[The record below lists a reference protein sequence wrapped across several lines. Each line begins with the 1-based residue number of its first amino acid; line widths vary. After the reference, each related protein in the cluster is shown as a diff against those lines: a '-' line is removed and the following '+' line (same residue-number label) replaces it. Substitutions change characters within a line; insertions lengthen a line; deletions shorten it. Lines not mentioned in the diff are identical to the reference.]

1 MHRDCRRYT
10 VLETRLEEEIES
22 AKRRQIIQPA
32 VNQNIG
38 QVTFQ
43 SKQKISPNYCVSAL
57 ELVTTRRAS
66 LGARLNQ
73 PTKQFV
79 RHEIMLQPQPQLSLR
94 Q

>member
-10 VLETRLEEEIES
+10 VLETQLEEEIES
-22 AKRRQIIQPA
+22 TKRRQITQPA

-43 SKQKISPNYCVSAL
+43 SKQKISPYYCVSAL

-66 LGARLNQ
+66 LGAQLSQ
-73 PTKQFV
+73 PAMLFV
-79 RHEIMLQPQPQLSLR
+79 RHEITLQPQPRLNLQ

>member
-38 QVTFQ
+38 LVTFQ
-43 SKQKISPNYCVSAL
+43 LKQQISPYYCVSAL
-57 ELVTTRRAS
+57 KLVTMQARIAWGTTKPAS
-66 LGARLNQ
+66 HAICA
-73 PTKQFV
+73 T
-79 RHEIMLQPQPQLSLR
+79 
-94 Q
+94 